1 MAFKP
6 SYNIMD
12 RDTHNAL
19 VNAFQTGGIAYT
31 DDDGTVHKIAD
42 DYVNA
47 SGGGSDLPVV
57 TEADAGKVL
66 AVNASGEWAAES
78 PYDFIVHIQLAEGN
92 FSSATSDYM
101 APISY
106 FKNKIDNHKPIT
118 GIAYATESDLPD
130 ETHIYAISIVGMK
143 EIDGD
148 DVYYDIRVNATIDFE
163 NFLSLGYSL
172 DSETW
177 YEN

>member
-47 SGGGSDLPVV
+47 SGGGSDLPEV
-57 TEADAGKVL
+57 TSADAGKVL
-66 AVNASGEWAAES
+66 AVNDSGEWAAELKILVVNSDENSTLNKTWNEIHTALRNGIPCFVNWEEENS
-78 PYDFIVHIQLAEGN
+78 PSNIIVEM
-92 FSSATSDYM
+92 D
-101 APISY
+101 
-106 FKNKIDNHKPIT
+106 
-118 GIAYATESDLPD
+118 
-130 ETHIYAISIVGMK
+130 HIYRASLEDEGYVIFVYNFYTGETVFYIA
-143 EIDGD
+143 ETADDYPIID
-148 DVYYDIRVNATIDFE
+148 
-163 NFLSLGYSL
+163 
-172 DSETW
+172 
-177 YEN
+177 

>member
-31 DDDGTVHKIAD
+31 DDDGTVHKISD

-47 SGGGSDLPVV
+47 SGGSDLPSV

-66 AVNASGEWAAES
+66 AVNASGEWAAENKLVQLIIDPDTS
-78 PYDFIVHIQLAEGN
+78 YSNLTVREVIQAFIDGSIVYNSGGYIDADDPAECVGGTTIYSLVRYADNAFELLVGNNVVAIQEN
-92 FSSATSDYM
+92 ID
-101 APISY
+101 SY
-106 FKNKIDNHKPIT
+106 FYFD
-118 GIAYATESDLPD
+118 
-130 ETHIYAISIVGMK
+130 
-143 EIDGD
+143 
-148 DVYYDIRVNATIDFE
+148 
-163 NFLSLGYSL
+163 
-172 DSETW
+172 
-177 YEN
+177 